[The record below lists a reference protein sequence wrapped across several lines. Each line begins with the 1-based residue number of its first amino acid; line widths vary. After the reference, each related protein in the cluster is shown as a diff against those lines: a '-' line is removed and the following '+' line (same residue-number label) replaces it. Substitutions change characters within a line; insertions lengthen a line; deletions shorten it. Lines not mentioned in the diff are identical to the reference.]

1 MQLKILAFAYLPA
14 QLGFREQTVECAET
28 ETPRALLQR
37 LAPALDLATVR
48 VAIDEEYRSWDEPLG
63 PANELALIPPVSGG

>member
-1 MQLKILAFAYLPA
+1 MQLKILAFAHLPA
-14 QLGFREQTVECAET
+14 QLGFRERTVECAET

-48 VAIDEEYRSWDEPLG
+48 VAIDEDYRSWDEPIG
-63 PANELALIPPVSGG
+63 SANELALIPPVSGG